1 MRQRVENT
9 MTNYNAASAQYFEMI
24 LSKRKEAF
32 CDSACGF
39 LLLDGLLQKN
49 KIDRSALIIKV
60 DKQNRPRISDENL
73 DFSISHSE
81 GCALCALAVGN
92 GAESV
97 SVGCDVQHVR
107 NYSQEKMVELS
118 RAFMNESELSEFE
131 RGYDPNAFFNA
142 WTHREA
148 YVKRAGADI
157 FDALKNADLS
167 GEYFLDGDI
176 TVCGERYRYSINRPA
191 LSEEELAEIEENK

>member
-1 MRQRVENT
+1 MRQRVENI

-49 KIDRSALIIKV
+49 KIDRSALIITV

-73 DFSISHSE
+73 DFSVSHSE

-92 GAESV
+92 GAEIV
-97 SVGCDVQHVR
+97 SVGCDVQHER
-107 NYSQEKMVELS
+107 NYSREKMAELS

-131 RGYDPNAFFNA
+131 RGCDPNAFFTA

-157 FDALKNADLS
+157 FDALKSADLS
-167 GEYFLDGDI
+167 GEFFLDGEI
-176 TVCGERYRYSINRPA
+176 SVCGEKYRYSINRPA